1 MVSGS
6 VCLRGLK
13 ELADVAAKSLTIIF
27 ENLWVTGGVPSDRKK
42 RSITNIFKKRRKE
55 DLGNYRPTSLISVHG
70 KIMEKIL
77 LQDILRANKEVIQD
91 KGQSF
96 LNNLVA

>member
-1 MVSGS
+1 MTDGQSPQW
-6 VCLRGLK
+6 LK
-13 ELADVAAKSLTIIF
+13 KG
-27 ENLWVTGGVPSDRKK
+27 N
-42 RSITNIFKKRRKE
+42 ITPIFKKGRKE
-55 DLGNYRPTSLISVHG
+55 DLGNYRPTSLKSVHG